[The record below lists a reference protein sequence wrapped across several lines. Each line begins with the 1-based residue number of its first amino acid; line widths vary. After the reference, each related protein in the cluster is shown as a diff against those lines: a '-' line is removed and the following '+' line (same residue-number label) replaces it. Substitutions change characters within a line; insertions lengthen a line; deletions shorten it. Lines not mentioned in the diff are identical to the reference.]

1 MGFLKFKQ
9 SLVLTIILILIT
21 LQSQAQ
27 NSIITAFEESYKLE
41 AKGEISQATD
51 KLKEVYNEDSY
62 EINLRLGW
70 LNYQNGQFN
79 ESIGNYQRALTL
91 MPYSEE
97 ARFGLILPTVAI
109 GKWELVI
116 NMYNKILENSPNNTK
131 ANYRLGLI
139 YYGRKDYQNAFKYLK
154 KVVDLY
160 PFDYDGLIIFAW
172 TNFQLGKLREA
183 KVLFNK
189 SLMLLPN
196 DSSALKGLSL
206 IK

>member
-1 MGFLKFKQ
+1 MEFLRLKR
-9 SLVLTIILILIT
+9 SMTLAILLISIT
-21 LQSQAQ
+21 FQNQAQ
-27 NSIITAFEESYKLE
+27 NNVIKAFEESYKLE

-79 ESIGNYQRALTL
+79 ESIGNYHRALTL

-97 ARFGLILPTVAI
+97 ARFGLILPKVAL
-109 GKWELVI
+109 GQWESVI
-116 NMYNKILENSPNNTK
+116 TMYNKILENSPNNTK

-139 YYGRKDYQNAFKYLK
+139 YYGRKDYQNAFNYLK

-160 PFDYDGLIIFAW
+160 PFDYDGVIIFAW

-189 SLMLLPN
+189 ALMLLPN
-196 DSSALKGLSL
+196 DASALEGIRL

>member
-1 MGFLKFKQ
+1 MEFLRLKHA
-9 SLVLTIILILIT
+9 IT
-21 LQSQAQ
+21 LTVLLSLFSFQNQAQ
-27 NSIITAFEESYKLE
+27 TNIIKAFEDSYKLE

-79 ESIGNYQRALTL
+79 ESMANYQRALTL

-97 ARFGLILPTVAI
+97 AIYGLILPTVAL
-109 GKWELVI
+109 GKWESVI
-116 NMYNKILENSPNNTK
+116 NMYDKILENSPNNTK

-139 YYGRKDYQNAFKYLK
+139 YYGRKDYQKAFNYLK

-160 PFDYDGLIIFAW
+160 PFDYDGVIIFAW

-189 SLMLLPN
+189 SLMLMPN
-196 DSSALKGLSL
+196 DASALEGLSL

>member
-1 MGFLKFKQ
+1 MEFLRFKTAIGLIAIFT
-9 SLVLTIILILIT
+9 LVAF
-21 LQSQAQ
+21 QNQAQ
-27 NSIITAFEESYKLE
+27 NSIIKAFEDSYKLE
-41 AKGEISQATD
+41 ALGEISQATD
-51 KLKEVYNEDSY
+51 KLKEVYSEDSY

-79 ESIGNYQRALTL
+79 ESVGNYQRAITL

-97 ARFGLILPTVAI
+97 ARFGLILPTVAL
-109 GKWELVI
+109 GNWESVI
-116 NMYNKILENSPNNTK
+116 NMYNKIIENSPNNTK

-139 YYGRKDYQNAFKYLK
+139 YYRRKDYQNAFNYLK

-160 PFDYDGLIIFAW
+160 PFDYDGVIVLAW
-172 TNFQLGKLREA
+172 TNYQLGKLREA

-196 DSSALKGLSL
+196 DASALEGLSL

>member
-1 MGFLKFKQ
+1 MEFLRLKHA
-9 SLVLTIILILIT
+9 IT
-21 LQSQAQ
+21 LTVLLTLFGFQNQAQ
-27 NSIITAFEESYKLE
+27 TNIIKAFEDSYKLE

-79 ESIGNYQRALTL
+79 ESMANYQRALTL

-97 ARFGLILPTVAI
+97 AIYGLILPTVAL
-109 GKWELVI
+109 GKWESVI
-116 NMYNKILENSPNNTK
+116 NMYDKILENSPNNTK

-139 YYGRKDYQNAFKYLK
+139 YYGRKDYQKAFNYLK

-160 PFDYDGLIIFAW
+160 PFDYDGVIIFAW

-189 SLMLLPN
+189 SLMLMPN
-196 DSSALKGLSL
+196 DASALEGLSL

>member
-9 SLVLTIILILIT
+9 SLVLTIILILVT